1 MSDRYGVRPGG
12 EPAPAPA
19 RPGPVLGAAVLAFV
33 QAGLLLALVVV
44 VVIVAALVGLSPGG
58 GVGVAALV
66 CLAACSLAGLDL
78 LGGLLLLRGG
88 GRTVLLVT
96 GLVEAAL
103 VGLLLL
109 VAVVDVAVRRSADPL
124 ADLVGVL
131 VLLTLLAL
139 PVVRLVLAAR
149 PAVAGWLAARRPPVP
164 PPVWSPQA
172 GWVGS
177 AAPAQAVPTG
187 LLTAAL
193 APVAVLAVVATVTL
207 ALSEGSVLIADG
219 PAAGYS
225 GTGVPA
231 DPPAPGDRDHDPEYA
246 GWAADC
252 RDGDMAAC
260 DELYFETPIGDPYET
275 YGSTCG
281 GRLDEGTSGGCVVVF
296 GPTD

>member
-1 MSDRYGVRPGG
+1 MSDRYDARTGAQPDPG
-12 EPAPAPA
+12 PT
-19 RPGPVLGAAVLAFV
+19 RPGPVPGAAVLAFV

-44 VVIVAALVGLSPGG
+44 VTVAALAGRSPG
-58 GVGVAALV
+58 GVGVAVLV

-96 GLVEAAL
+96 ALVEAAL
-103 VGLLLL
+103 AGLLLL
-109 VAVVDVAVRRSADPL
+109 VAFVDVAVRRSSDPL
-124 ADLVGVL
+124 ADLLGVL
-131 VLLTLLAL
+131 VLLALLAL

-149 PAVAGWLAARRPPVP
+149 PAAADVVAARRPPVPP

-177 AAPAQAVPTG
+177 AAPAPAVPTG

-207 ALSEGSVLIADG
+207 ALSGESAPIADG
-219 PAAGYS
+219 PAAGHH
-225 GTGVPA
+225 GTGVPTE
-231 DPPAPGDRDHDPEYA
+231 PPVPGDRDHDPRYA
-246 GWAADC
+246 GLAAGC

-260 DELYFETPIGDPYET
+260 DDLYWDTPVGDPYET

-281 GRLDEGTSGGCVVVF
+281 GRLDDGTSGGCVTVF